1 MTEQRVPSK
10 STGGARRGARAV
22 AGIASAVACLGIGWA
37 VGIRSAVARAT
48 PTPVSIPITQPFVP
62 TVPSGSGDDN
72 GGRVQWG
79 TVPGSAVTSAQP
91 GTGISPPSTGSG
103 GSTVA
108 TTSAL
113 APTTTSAPVPT
124 TNAVSVTTAS
134 TTAGGRP

>member
-10 STGGARRGARAV
+10 STGGARRGAQAV
-22 AGIASAVACLGIGWA
+22 AGIVSAVDVWGSGGRSASAR
-37 VGIRSAVARAT
+37 RSLVPRLRRSRST
-48 PTPVSIPITQPFVP
+48 ITQPFVP
-62 TVPSGSGDDN
+62 TVPSGSGDDD

-79 TVPGSAVTSAQP
+79 TVPGSAVTPAQP